1 MRQHSPA
8 TDALLERAAA
18 ALVAARGL
26 VEEVEENLRSLQRAR
41 WLYPRLRASP
51 AGSGHEVACRSRTQG
66 KPAHH
71 APDGV

>member
-41 WLYPRLRASP
+41 TLYPRCPASP
-51 AGSGHEVACRSRTQG
+51 ARPGNETASSSTTQVQ
-66 KPAHH
+66 PAHH
-71 APDGV
+71 ALDGA